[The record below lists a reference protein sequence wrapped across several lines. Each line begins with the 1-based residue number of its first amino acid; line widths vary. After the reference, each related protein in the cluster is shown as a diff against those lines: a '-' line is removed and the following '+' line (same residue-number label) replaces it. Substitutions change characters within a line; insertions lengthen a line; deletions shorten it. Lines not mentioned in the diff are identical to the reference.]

1 MRTRRL
7 VFSLTQKL
15 KRLAWSNKAALW
27 IATRVVDASYIL
39 TRRFRRGA
47 IRAGGDD
54 APPELHPLRRFWA
67 EFSGIAGSFWDGA
80 IVTWDVLF
88 RYQAEAEIAGDL
100 LEIGVLKGR
109 SAVLLAL
116 HARPGETLA
125 LVDPALRLEATDMVE
140 RARPGPNLYLRMR
153 SQELGNDT
161 RLGALE
167 GRCRWVHIDG
177 EHSGPAVDNDLDI
190 AARLLAPEGV
200 ICLDDFFTPAYPQI
214 TRAAFTWLAAR
225 GGAFILF
232 LTGFN
237 KGYICRAHAA
247 LDYLRFTRDRMLMEF
262 ERRDFGNVTVWKT
275 TEPADMN
282 CFGITPRY
290 QEHRCKGP
298 DWAPDTIPL

>member
-1 MRTRRL
+1 MRARRL
-7 VFSLTQKL
+7 LFSATQKL
-15 KRLAWSNKAALW
+15 KRFAWSNEAALW
-27 IATRVVDASYIL
+27 VATRMVDASYIL

-47 IRAGGDD
+47 AGTGGDE
-54 APPELHPLRRFWA
+54 ASRELRALERFWA
-67 EFSGIAGSFWDGA
+67 EFSGIGGSFWDGA

-88 RYQAEAEIAGDL
+88 RYQAEAGIAGDL

-116 HARPGETLA
+116 HACPGETLA

-140 RARPGPNLYLRMR
+140 RVRPGPNLYLRMR

-161 RLGALE
+161 SLGALE

-190 AARLLAPEGV
+190 AARLLAPAGV
-200 ICLDDFFTPAYPQI
+200 VCLDDFFTPAYPQI
-214 TRAAFTWLAAR
+214 TRAAFAWLAAR
-225 GGAFILF
+225 GGAFTLF

-237 KGYICRAHAA
+237 KGYVCRADAA
-247 LDYLRFTRDRMLMEF
+247 PAYLRFTRDRMLAEF
-262 ERRDFGNVTVWKT
+262 ERRDFADITVWKT

-290 QEHRCKGP
+290 QEYRYKGP